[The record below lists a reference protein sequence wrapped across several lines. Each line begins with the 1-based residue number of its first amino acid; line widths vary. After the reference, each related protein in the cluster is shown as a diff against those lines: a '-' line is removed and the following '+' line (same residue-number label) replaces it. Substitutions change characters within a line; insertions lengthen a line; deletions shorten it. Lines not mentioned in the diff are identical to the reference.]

1 MVRTARHHV
10 EDEETHDSSSPTES
24 KRGDRKINPSR
35 SKHSETEQRRRS
47 KINERFQM
55 LRELIPENDQ
65 KRDKASFLL
74 EVIHYVQFLKEK
86 LQIYEGSSQEW
97 SPEPAKCFPLRM
109 NSGPVESFIDQSQF
123 DRNFAG
129 HEDNVLDTAFLSNAQ
144 NMPPIFQG
152 VAGQPYQGSFP
163 DAEQVGHQPRAPLWP
178 GRSCG
183 DDCSVPNYAANEDEP
198 KSESGE
204 ARFRNHENYYG
215 EVLIDGNTH
224 LKVIA
229 ISDVLPFCG
238 SSYSTQNPSEGL
250 GERGTQRM
258 DDENGSC
265 LDYGAP
271 MNISENYEQPPKR
284 FRANQT

>member
-1 MVRTARHHV
+1 MVRTVSNRI

-35 SKHSETEQRRRS
+35 TKHSETEQRRRS

-97 SPEPAKCFPLRM
+97 SPDPAKCYPLRM
-109 NSGPVESFIDQSQF
+109 NSGPVESFVDQSQF
-123 DRNFAG
+123 DRNFIG
-129 HEDNVLDTAFLSNAQ
+129 HEDNVLDTALLSNAQ

-163 DAEQVGHQPRAPLWP
+163 DTEQVGHQTRAPLWP

-183 DDCSVPNYAANEDEP
+183 DDCSIPIYAANKDKP

-204 ARFRNHENYYG
+204 ASLSSVYSQGLLSSLKNSLQSSGVDLSQASISVQLDIGKRTTG
-215 EVLIDGNTH
+215 ESTNTMFYF
-224 LKVIA
+224 K
-229 ISDVLPFCG
+229 
-238 SSYSTQNPSEGL
+238 
-250 GERGTQRM
+250 
-258 DDENGSC
+258 DDENGSS

-271 MNISENYEQPPKR
+271 MNINENYEQPPKR